1 MAGVDRIVGTVLD
14 HGIGSGVG
22 VVVVL
27 LLWRAGCILV
37 DNYTKLIAETVSLTV
52 SNWLVALVGFMLA
65 WWTPGL
71 AAIIKEQL
79 DWLQC
84 YPEDGINR
92 TATAAPRRGVRHPHA
107 RHRHRQAPH
116 GPKSRVDGAH
126 HDPLTAEISVRE
138 S

>member
-14 HGIGSGVG
+14 HGIGSVG

-27 LLWRAGCILV
+27 LWWRAGCILV

-71 AAIIKEQL
+71 AAIKEQL

-84 YPEDGINR
+84 YPENGSQDCDCC
-92 TATAAPRRGVRHPHA
+92 ATPRRSPSTCAPPPSASTA
-107 RHRHRQAPH
+107 R
-116 GPKSRVDGAH
+116 PKSRVDGAH